1 MIFVIRIDTG
11 QRLCYNPHRL
21 LPAPAGAAWSE
32 QRASIV
38 QPTRLRILEIL
49 KEQGDLTVAE
59 MARQLGMAPVS
70 VRHHLDVLQG
80 EQLICSPR
88 VRRRG
93 TVGRPRQ
100 VYALTEAANAYF
112 PRNHGILAI
121 GLLDELKGMLPPADL
136 QMIFERLAD
145 KMAAEAQP
153 APPDATLK
161 QRVERAVEFLNEK
174 GYLARYELVDG
185 QYMLY
190 TLNCPYQGIAEQ
202 HRELCSM
209 DKRLL
214 ERLIGASPVVVT
226 RMSEGA
232 CSCAY
237 RVDAAAAPDGQRS
250 FIPLYDMAAA

>member
-1 MIFVIRIDTG
+1 M
-11 QRLCYNPHRL
+11 
-21 LPAPAGAAWSE
+21 
-32 QRASIV
+32 

-80 EQLICSPR
+80 EQLICSPS

-100 VYALTEAANAYF
+100 IYTLTEAANAYF
-112 PRNHGILAI
+112 PRNHGILA
-121 GLLDELKGMLPPADL
+121 GKLLEEMKGVLSPGELQAL
-136 QMIFERLAD
+136 FERLAD
-145 KMAAEAQP
+145 SMAAEARPLP
-153 APPDATLK
+153 ADATMK

-185 QYMLY
+185 HYMLY

-202 HRELCSM
+202 HRELCGM

-214 ERLIGASPVVVT
+214 DRLIGAVANCRHPHVRGRLQLRLPRRWRRRSRRSTVV
-226 RMSEGA
+226 
-232 CSCAY
+232 Y
-237 RVDAAAAPDGQRS
+237 S
-250 FIPLYDMAAA
+250 FV

>member
-1 MIFVIRIDTG
+1 M
-11 QRLCYNPHRL
+11 
-21 LPAPAGAAWSE
+21 
-32 QRASIV
+32 

-80 EQLICSPR
+80 EQLICSPS

-100 VYALTEAANAYF
+100 IYALTEAANAYF
-112 PRNHGILAI
+112 PRNHGILA
-121 GLLDELKGMLPPADL
+121 GKLLEEMKGVLSPGELQAL
-136 QMIFERLAD
+136 FERLAD
-145 KMAAEAQP
+145 SMAAEARPLP
-153 APPDATLK
+153 ADATMK

-202 HRELCSM
+202 HRELCGM

-214 ERLIGASPVVVT
+214 DRLIGASPTVVT

-232 CSCAY
+232 CNCAY
-237 RVDAAAAPDGQRS
+237 RVDGAAVPDGQRS
-250 FIPLYDMAAA
+250 FIPLYDLAAA

>member
-1 MIFVIRIDTG
+1 M
-11 QRLCYNPHRL
+11 
-21 LPAPAGAAWSE
+21 
-32 QRASIV
+32 

-80 EQLICSPR
+80 EQLICSPS

-100 VYALTEAANAYF
+100 IYALTEAANAYF
-112 PRNHGILAI
+112 PRNHGILA
-121 GLLDELKGMLPPADL
+121 GKLLEEMKGVLSPGELQAL
-136 QMIFERLAD
+136 FERLAD
-145 KMAAEAQP
+145 SMAAEARPLP
-153 APPDATLK
+153 ADATMK

-202 HRELCSM
+202 HRELCGM

-214 ERLIGASPVVVT
+214 DRLIGAAPTVVT

-232 CSCAY
+232 CNCAY
-237 RVDAAAAPDGQRS
+237 RVDGAAVPDGQRS
-250 FIPLYDMAAA
+250 FIPLYDLAAA

>member
-1 MIFVIRIDTG
+1 M
-11 QRLCYNPHRL
+11 
-21 LPAPAGAAWSE
+21 
-32 QRASIV
+32 

-100 VYALTEAANAYF
+100 IYALTEAANAYF
-112 PRNHGILAI
+112 PRNHGILA
-121 GLLDELKGMLPPADL
+121 GKLLEEMKGVLSSAELQAL
-136 QMIFERLAD
+136 FERLAD
-145 KMAAEAQP
+145 SMAGEARPLP
-153 APPDATLK
+153 ADATMK

-185 QYMLY
+185 HYLIY

-202 HRELCSM
+202 HRELCGM

-214 ERLIGASPVVVT
+214 DRLIGASPTVVT

-232 CSCAY
+232 CNCAY
-237 RVDAAAAPDGQRS
+237 RVDGAAISDGQRS
-250 FIPLYDMAAA
+250 FIPLFDQAAA

>member
-1 MIFVIRIDTG
+1 M
-11 QRLCYNPHRL
+11 
-21 LPAPAGAAWSE
+21 
-32 QRASIV
+32 

-88 VRRRG
+88 VRRHG

-112 PRNHGILAI
+112 PRNHGILA
-121 GLLDELKGMLPPADL
+121 GKLLEEIKGVLPPAEL
-136 QMIFERLAD
+136 QRLFERLAD
-145 KMAAEAQP
+145 SMAAEARPLQ
-153 APPDATLK
+153 PDATLK

-174 GYLARYELVDG
+174 GYLARYELVGD
-185 QYMLY
+185 QYTLY

-202 HRELCSM
+202 HRELCGM

-214 ERLIGASPVVVT
+214 DRLIGGSPIVVT

-237 RVDAAAAPDGQRS
+237 RVDGAAVPDGQRS
-250 FIPLYDMAAA
+250 FIPLYDLAAA